1 MRYVP
6 PGGPGFSV
14 SQAFP
19 GIGSRP
25 LVNLSACV
33 SLWGLE
39 GCFRNLQKLLPHLTV
54 AECLMHRHFH
64 FPPSLIHC
72 CEEVCSLQMTF
83 ANSQRG
89 TWGSNWGCSL
99 PKSAPA
105 GTWQVSSVRHSVL
118 GDKCS
123 SFVVSFKPQ
132 HKSMK

>member
-1 MRYVP
+1 MWYVP

-14 SQAFP
+14 SQALP
-19 GIGSRP
+19 GIGSLP
-25 LVNLSACV
+25 LVNLSARV

-39 GCFRNLQKLLPHLTV
+39 GYFRDLQKLLPHLTV
-54 AECLMHRHFH
+54 AECWIHRYFLSPITH
-64 FPPSLIHC
+64 SLSG
-72 CEEVCSLQMTF
+72 EEVCSLQMTF

-99 PKSAPA
+99 PKSAPP
-105 GTWQVSSVRHSVL
+105 GMWQVSGVGHSVL

-132 HKSMK
+132 RKPMK